1 MSELSD
7 LKNLLRVTHDEDDAL
22 LELLI
27 GAAAR
32 ECIAYMD
39 HPDYPLPPVSGDAVT
54 LDLPTDAYQAVLLM
68 AAAGY
73 DADAKERAHYRKAA
87 EQLLRP
93 YSTIL

>member
-1 MSELSD
+1 MSELAD

-32 ECIAYMD
+32 ECLAYMD
-39 HPDYPLPPVSGDAVT
+39 HPDYPLPAVPGTTVT

-68 AAAGY
+68 AAASY
-73 DADAKERAHYRKAA
+73 DADAKDRAHYRKAA
-87 EQLLRP
+87 EHLLRP

>member
-7 LKNLLRVTHDEDDAL
+7 LKNLLRVTHDEDDPL

-32 ECIAYMD
+32 ECLAFMD
-39 HPDYPLPPVSGDAVT
+39 HPDYPLPPVPGDTTT
-54 LDLPTDAYQAVLLM
+54 LALPTDAYQAVLLM

-73 DADAKERAHYRKAA
+73 DADAKDRAHYRKAA

-93 YSTIL
+93 YSVLL